1 MLVQQPSVLT
11 EYKLE
16 LAQPPRL
23 IMQTGPG
30 PGYPERQGNISC
42 RHEPLTETHLI

>member
-16 LAQPPRL
+16 LARNTRL
-23 IMQTGPG
+23 IVQTGPG
-30 PGYPERQGNISC
+30 PGYPDIQGNRSC
-42 RHEPLTETHLI
+42 PHDPLTDTHLI